1 MTSEEREGRAVCVSV
16 DGSRRIVN
24 GLDWKT
30 TARDVIRSLRPRT
43 TVPHILVESWQ
54 GCLRPIGEEEF
65 VCQILEEWGE
75 EARDVRLILMTSH
88 SLPGHRYSRRVLDAN
103 KIYQAQRHGK
113 VAANKRRC
121 LSVKATPK
129 RELGKEIARL
139 VARAEVARERLTAV
153 EELEK
158 RRLDDP
164 DFSELDLTPSEEEEW
179 VALQEQLTEE
189 EEEARELDERKKE
202 LRGKIETQ
210 SSDMAQVKR
219 RSMELQ
225 RKLSQEKEKHER
237 LNGGEEYE
245 ELEEAQEQVKRLRN
259 ELKIRHKMNQLQT
272 NKMQEV
278 SALISALEDD
288 CSV

>member
-1 MTSEEREGRAVCVSV
+1 MTSEEREGRAVCVTV

-43 TVPHILVESWQ
+43 TVPHILVESWR
-54 GCLRPIGEEEF
+54 GCLRPIGEEES

-75 EARDVRLILMTSH
+75 AARDVRLILMTSH
-88 SLPGHRYSRRVLDAN
+88 SLPGHRYSRRVLDAH
-103 KIYQAQRHGK
+103 KIYRAQRHGK
-113 VAANKRRC
+113 VAANKRRS

-164 DFSELDLTPSEEEEW
+164 NLSE
-179 VALQEQLTEE
+179 VA
-189 EEEARELDERKKE
+189 
-202 LRGKIETQ
+202 I
-210 SSDMAQVKR
+210 
-219 RSMELQ
+219 
-225 RKLSQEKEKHER
+225 
-237 LNGGEEYE
+237 
-245 ELEEAQEQVKRLRN
+245 
-259 ELKIRHKMNQLQT
+259 
-272 NKMQEV
+272 
-278 SALISALEDD
+278 
-288 CSV
+288 

>member
-1 MTSEEREGRAVCVSV
+1 MLLQAMTSEEREGRAVCVSV
-16 DGSRRIVN
+16 DGSRRILN

-88 SLPGHRYSRRVLDAN
+88 SLPGHRYSRRVLDAD

-164 DFSELDLTPSEEEEW
+164 DFSEVYNT
-179 VALQEQLTEE
+179 
-189 EEEARELDERKKE
+189 
-202 LRGKIETQ
+202 
-210 SSDMAQVKR
+210 
-219 RSMELQ
+219 
-225 RKLSQEKEKHER
+225 
-237 LNGGEEYE
+237 
-245 ELEEAQEQVKRLRN
+245 
-259 ELKIRHKMNQLQT
+259 
-272 NKMQEV
+272 
-278 SALISALEDD
+278 
-288 CSV
+288 